1 MSFGFSSY
9 PWRLASVFL
18 GLLVAGILGS
28 STLQASSAPIL
39 IRGGSIFTMNSKQPW
54 AQALVIRGNRI
65 EMVGSEAEARTLAG
79 PQAEEIDL
87 KGGMCLPGFIDGH
100 NHLAMG
106 AITKRGV
113 SVAGLKGKAAI
124 LAKIRTWV
132 AQQPKEGLLLG
143 YGWMPDSFES
153 GSPRR
158 EWLDEI
164 TGDRPMLLLSADA
177 HDMWFNTAAM
187 KACGL
192 TDQTPDPE
200 PGKQYYRR
208 DDKGWPTG
216 HAIEGAASLP
226 MLVRLGAFGPE
237 AARESQKLTLAR
249 APSQGITSYFEA
261 GVLIGETS
269 DSAAPVYEQLIE
281 DDRAG
286 KLPVRIVGTVWT
298 RSPDDDPKKIA
309 ARLKE
314 WNRKY
319 ASEHLKISV
328 CKMWSDGTLMSRGA
342 LLLDPFCDEP
352 HVRGKMTFPPEK
364 IEAVVDAVQQ
374 AGFDMHI
381 HTDADGSVRTVL
393 DVLEKVRQRR
403 GGGFR
408 HTIAHNSL
416 VHPEDVARFA
426 ALGVIANVTPLW
438 GTDYNGSYR
447 TIYTKLLGAARM
459 EERLFP
465 YGDLVRSGAVVTYGA
480 DIPGVDVDEIPP
492 LIQIEAAVTRKRPGY
507 PKDLPLVAR
516 QRVSVEDALR
526 AYTVHGAYQLRMEKE
541 VGSLEKGKKAD
552 LVVLGRNIFEESP
565 ETIHTIPVVLTMM
578 DGRLTHDAR
587 P

>member
-1 MSFGFSSY
+1 MGPARPFCL
-9 PWRLASVFL
+9 WSVVL
-18 GLLVAGILGS
+18 VGLLMGSLAGS
-28 STLQASSAPIL
+28 VSRAAAQTTL
-39 IRGGSIFTMNSKQPW
+39 IRGGSIFTMDPNQRW

-65 EMVGSEAEARTLAG
+65 EMVGTEVEARKVAG
-79 PQAEEIDL
+79 PGAEVIDL
-87 KGGMCLPGFIDGH
+87 QGGLCLPGFIDSH

-124 LAKIRTWV
+124 LAKIRSWV
-132 AQQPKEGLLLG
+132 EQQPREGLLLG

-153 GSPRR
+153 RSPRR

-187 KACGL
+187 RACGL

-208 DDKGWPTG
+208 DEKGWPTG
-216 HAIEGAASLP
+216 HAIEGAAMP
-226 MLVRLGAFGPE
+226 MLVRLGAVGPE
-237 AARESQKLTLAR
+237 AARESQQLTLAR

-261 GVLIGETS
+261 GVLMGETS

-281 DDRAG
+281 DDRSG

-309 ARLKE
+309 DRLKE

-319 ASEHLKISV
+319 KSEHLKISV

-342 LLLDPFCDEP
+342 LLLDPFCDQP
-352 HVRGKMTFPPEK
+352 HARGKMTFPSER

-393 DVLEKVRQRR
+393 DVLERVRQRR

-416 VHPEDVARFA
+416 VHPDDVPRYA
-426 ALGVIANVTPLW
+426 ALGVVANVTPLW

-447 TIYTKLLGAARM
+447 TIYTKLLGSARM
-459 EERLFP
+459 EQRLFP
-465 YGDLVRSGAVVTYGA
+465 YGDLMRSGAVVTYGA

-492 LIQIEAAVTRKRPGY
+492 LLQIEAAVTRKRPGF

-526 AYTVHGAYQLRMEKE
+526 AYTVNGAYQLRMENE

-552 LVVLGRNIFEESP
+552 LVVLGRNIFEELP
-565 ETIHTIPVVLTMM
+565 ESIHTIPVVFTMM
-578 DGRLTHDAR
+578 DGRVTHDAR

>member
-1 MSFGFSSY
+1 
-9 PWRLASVFL
+9 
-18 GLLVAGILGS
+18 
-28 STLQASSAPIL
+28 
-39 IRGGSIFTMNSKQPW
+39 MNPKQPW
-54 AQALVIRGNRI
+54 AQALVIQGNRI
-65 EMVGSEAEARTLAG
+65 VMVGTEAEARSVAG
-79 PQAEEIDL
+79 DKAEEIDL
-87 KGGMCLPGFIDGH
+87 KGGMCLPGLIDAH

-106 AITKRGV
+106 GITKRGV

-124 LAKIRTWV
+124 VAKIRSWV
-132 AQQPKEGLLLG
+132 AEQPSKGLLLG
-143 YGWMPDSFES
+143 YGWMPDSFET

-158 EWLDEI
+158 EWLDQI
-164 TGDRPMLLLSADA
+164 TGDRPMILLSADA

-187 KACGL
+187 KACDL

-208 DDKGWPTG
+208 DAQGWPTG
-216 HAIEGAASLP
+216 HAVEGAASLP

-237 AARESQKLTLAR
+237 AARDSQKLTLAK
-249 APSQGITSYFEA
+249 APSEGITTYFEA
-261 GVLIGETS
+261 GVLIGKTS
-269 DSAAPVYEQLIE
+269 DDAAPVYEQLMQ

-298 RSPDDDPKKIA
+298 RSPEDDPRQIA
-309 ARLKE
+309 ARLKD

-319 ASEHLKISV
+319 ASEHLRISV
-328 CKMWSDGTLMSRGA
+328 CKLWSDGTLMSRGA
-342 LLLDPFCDEP
+342 LLLEPFCDHPETS
-352 HVRGKMTFPPEK
+352 GTMTFPSEK

-381 HTDADGSVRTVL
+381 HTDADGSVRTIL
-393 DVLEKVRQRR
+393 DVLERVRQRR

-416 VHPEDVARFA
+416 VHPDDIRRFA
-426 ALGVIANVTPLW
+426 ALEVIANVTPLW
-438 GTDYNGSYR
+438 GTDYNGIYR
-447 TIYTKLLGAARM
+447 SIYTKLLGTARM

-480 DIPGVDVDEIPP
+480 DIPGVDIDEIPP
-492 LIQIEAAVTRKRPGY
+492 LIQIEAAVTRKRPGF
-507 PKDLPLVAR
+507 PKDIPLVAR

-526 AYTVHGAYQLRMEKE
+526 AYTVNGAYQLRMEKE

-552 LVVLGRNIFEESP
+552 LVILGRNIFEETP

-578 DGRLTHDAR
+578 DGRLTHDTR
-587 P
+587 PHP